1 MPEKEAWK
9 QLLRTRLPEDPVQR
23 REMTKRLV
31 GGFVA
36 IWIGSG
42 ATIKDF
48 MYVIE
53 CLMGA
58 TAGLMRSEK
67 NHECREEN
75 GKNGEKKN
83 ESQ

>member
-9 QLLRTRLPEDPVQR
+9 QLVRTKLPEDPVQR
-23 REMTKRLV
+23 KEMIKRLV

-36 IWIGSG
+36 IWISSG
-42 ATIKDF
+42 AKVKDF

-58 TAGLMRSEK
+58 TTGLMRAENNHQQTEEK
-67 NHECREEN
+67 
-75 GKNGEKKN
+75 GKDGETKN
-83 ESQ
+83 EP